1 MRFGTYVA
9 KDEKPNTI
17 KRCIESAVR
26 AEKLGYDSIV
36 MGDSVNGPDTYMIL
50 AQIAAATTK
59 LMIGS
64 GLTNPFVRHPVLV
77 AGLAASLCEIAPGR
91 ARMGIVRGP
100 AGRPGDVLGL
110 RIQKPITGVVEAIKI
125 IKELLSTGKIDFT
138 GQVFPKVEY
147 ELGLSAPVDIKV
159 VVTTSGPKMARAVG
173 EVADGIMSPIG
184 TKKYEENLLAKFRE
198 GQRAV
203 GLEGR
208 PHEFIRMLPVI
219 ISDDEDESLKLAKPA
234 VARFIANRPPAV
246 QVMMELEPSM
256 IAGIKEAGN
265 DNEKLIELIPDWLAR
280 ELSICGTTETA
291 LQSIYELEAKGVT
304 ELILFRSTES
314 ILQTFSEKILPAF

>member
-9 KDEKPNTI
+9 KDEEPNTI

-26 AEKLGYDSIV
+26 AEKHGFDSIV
-36 MGDSVNGPDTYMIL
+36 MGDSVNGPDTFMIL

-125 IKELLSTGKIDFT
+125 IKELLSTGKVDFT

-147 ELGLSAPVDIKV
+147 ELGLSAPFVINV

-173 EVADGIMSPIG
+173 EVADGISGPIG
-184 TKKYEENLLAKFRE
+184 TKKYEANLLAKFRE
-198 GQRAV
+198 GQRAA

-219 ISDDEDESLKLAKPA
+219 ISDDEDKSLKLAKPA
-234 VARFIANRPPAV
+234 VARAIANRPPAV
-246 QVMMELEPSM
+246 QAMMELEPSM

-265 DNEKLIELIPDWLAR
+265 DNEKLVELIPDWLAR
-280 ELSICGTTETA
+280 ELSICGTPEIA
-291 LQSIYELEAKGVT
+291 LQSIYDLEAKGVT
-304 ELILFRSTES
+304 ELIIMRPSES
-314 ILQTFSEKILPAF
+314 LMKTFQEKILPSF